1 MEWEDKNI
9 GQHIRHQ
16 GNDKEK
22 MIGPRRLPVNGFCK
36 DTNTVY
42 EFQGCLWHGH
52 RCWITK
58 DKSVNP
64 INWESLDELFKTTQE
79 KINEIKAQ
87 GYDVKQMWECEWKR
101 LKKQEP
107 EMKAFITDRQRPCDR
122 YNTMSEDSILQA
134 VMDEKLFGALKVDL
148 HVPDDLKSKFA
159 DMPPVFKNIDVS
171 RDNIGDHMKAY
182 AEEKGIMISRSWYF
196 SFGTS
201 RWIAKTM

>member
-1 MEWEDKNI
+1 
-9 GQHIRHQ
+9 
-16 GNDKEK
+16 
-22 MIGPRRLPVNGFCK
+22 
-36 DTNTVY
+36 
-42 EFQGCLWHGH
+42 
-52 RCWITK
+52 
-58 DKSVNP
+58 
-64 INWESLDELFKTTQE
+64 
-79 KINEIKAQ
+79 
-87 GYDVKQMWECEWKR
+87 MWECEWKR

-182 AEEKGIMISRSWYF
+182 AEEKGIMISRS
-196 SFGTS
+196 
-201 RWIAKTM
+201 